1 LPTAEFESLL
11 EFDQQQSRPKEV
23 CMSRKKSL
31 EPHLRGIVD
40 LVSATLDE
48 GTRQVEGVHRR
59 IADIPFSVL
68 KKIRPIAPISSAVH
82 MVEKKITHSA
92 YDTVRLVAKV
102 GAQAVHNVL
111 PTDPTSQGISK
122 PDYKIDHDSLR
133 KRKTEQKAG
142 QMTKKRP

>member
-1 LPTAEFESLL
+1 
-11 EFDQQQSRPKEV
+11 
-23 CMSRKKSL
+23 MSRKKSI
-31 EPHLRGIVD
+31 EPHIRGLVD

-48 GTRQVEGVHRR
+48 GTRQVESVHRR

-68 KKIRPIAPISSAVH
+68 KKIKPIAPISSAVH

-111 PTDPTSQGISK
+111 PTDPASQGISK
-122 PDYKIDHDSLR
+122 PEYKLDHEAIR
-133 KRKTEQKAG
+133 RQKVAK
-142 QMTKKRP
+142 KKR

>member
-1 LPTAEFESLL
+1 
-11 EFDQQQSRPKEV
+11 
-23 CMSRKKSL
+23 MSRKKSL

-102 GAQAVHNVL
+102 GAQAVTQCVAH
-111 PTDPTSQGISK
+111 
-122 PDYKIDHDSLR
+122 
-133 KRKTEQKAG
+133 
-142 QMTKKRP
+142 RPQQPGHLQTRLQNRP

>member
-1 LPTAEFESLL
+1 
-11 EFDQQQSRPKEV
+11 
-23 CMSRKKSL
+23 MSRKKSL
-31 EPHLRGIVD
+31 EPHLRGLVD

-48 GTRQVEGVHRR
+48 GTRQVESVHRR

-111 PTDPTSQGISK
+111 PTDPASQGIAK
-122 PDYKIDHDSLR
+122 PEYKLDHDAILR
-133 KRKTEQKAG
+133 DKKKPRK
-142 QMTKKRP
+142 P